1 MPVNSAYQLKPEPK
15 RRAKKTR
22 NAGKSPTS
30 ARSGSKPATALTAKL
45 KGSNNPKKVRLTPEE
60 RKARAA
66 EKRQELKALGL
77 CKNCRQRAIPGQTR
91 CIDCAETTPAIAAA
105 STPST
110 ARLKW

>member
-1 MPVNSAYQLKPEPK
+1 MLIMTGQLKPEPK
-15 RRAKKTR
+15 HRAKKTR

-30 ARSGSKPATALTAKL
+30 ARSGAEPATALTAKL

-77 CKNCRQRAIPGQTR
+77 
-91 CIDCAETTPAIAAA
+91 
-105 STPST
+105 
-110 ARLKW
+110 